1 MVWLLLRRGL
11 LTPSSCMDTPSSD
24 LQPNPLEDAPSPE
37 TIVNRTGTR
46 TRISRITSHALAELW
61 KAKSKPGEPTELPG
75 SLTALGDA
83 LRRAVESGGAV
94 GQAYIAFADQA
105 IAAPS
110 TLPAFS
116 EFVTLVFADE
126 QGVLINLVRTMDLI
140 VELEHGGNK
149 LTRMVALRWQAGTMT
164 QRISRFGES
173 LVNHQERLNNPV
185 AAEVL
190 AVFAGLLALSKP
202 KRAAGLL
209 QLAIKISD
217 PPAGQDV
224 IDNVRSW
231 LAAGE
236 LIDPMSPEDRA
247 FWQLCLHQSETDTTW
262 SSAEA
267 CSALNALAGQLKL
280 EMPCAALF
288 QQLVPSSWW
297 ARQMAGQSAAEPVIA
312 AVKADTPAPSPPA
325 PAPTPPAPDPPSVAK
340 PPDKPG
346 VTAAPPVVMVPTS
359 NTMPFLTGQLLGM
372 VIVAG
377 IWVIQPDLLPRALG
391 AAQHRWF
398 GVPTVATSDSTAGKV
413 STASVQAHGTTPP
426 ASQAPPVQKAL
437 PISAGDVWRLSKI
450 ASLASSHAAMKPWVT
465 KVQDSTWAES
475 AQLVGGT
482 HPTAY
487 PTVQDYR
494 VFLTWLMLDP
504 PHNSEV
510 RHAVPKHL
518 LRASPLPDLIDLCE
532 HLNYPGSP
540 AAQDI
545 PTLAQIAMEMHS
557 GVLTTG
563 EQQRLQKLASAH

>member
-1 MVWLLLRRGL
+1 
-11 LTPSSCMDTPSSD
+11 MDTPCSD
-24 LQPNPLEDAPSPE
+24 LPPNPPEDAPSPE
-37 TIVNRTGTR
+37 TAEIRLGARTQ
-46 TRISRITSHALAELW
+46 ISRITSHALAELW
-61 KAKSKPGEPTELPG
+61 KAKSKPGEATELPG

-94 GQAYIAFADQA
+94 GQAYIALADQA
-105 IAAPS
+105 IATPS

-116 EFVTLVFADE
+116 EFVTLLFADE
-126 QGVLINLVRTMDLI
+126 LGVLINLVRTMDLI

-149 LTRMVALRWQAGTMT
+149 LTRMVALRWQAGAMT

-209 QLAIKISD
+209 QLAAKISD

-247 FWQLCLHQSETDTTW
+247 FWQLCLHQSETDTNW

-267 CSALNALAGQLKL
+267 CSALGALAGQLKL

-288 QQLVPSSWW
+288 QQIVPSSWW
-297 ARQMAGQSAAEPVIA
+297 ARQMAGQSAVEPVIV
-312 AVKADTPAPSPPA
+312 AVKTEAPAPLPPA
-325 PAPTPPAPDPPSVAK
+325 PAPLPPVPIPPAVAK

-346 VTAAPPVVMVPTS
+346 VAAAPPVVMVPTS
-359 NTMPFLTGQLLGM
+359 NIMPFLTGQLLGM
-372 VIVAG
+372 AIVAG
-377 IWVIQPDLLPRALG
+377 VWVIQPDLVPRALG
-391 AAQHRWF
+391 TAQRRWF
-398 GVPTVATSDSTAGKV
+398 GVPAAA
-413 STASVQAHGTTPP
+413 STASTTVVQAHGPTPP
-426 ASQAPPVQKAL
+426 ASLEPPVQKAL

-504 PHNSEV
+504 PHNREV

-557 GVLTTG
+557 GVLTSV